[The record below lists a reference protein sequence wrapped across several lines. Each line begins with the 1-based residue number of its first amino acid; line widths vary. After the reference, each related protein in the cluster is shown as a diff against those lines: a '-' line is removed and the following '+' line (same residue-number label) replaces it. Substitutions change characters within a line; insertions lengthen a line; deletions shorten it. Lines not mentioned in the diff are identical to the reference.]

1 MKKKG
6 SKLRKSLYQLISI
19 CLAPLIV
26 MLVVFFLIMTQF
38 VSSYDAIVDDITKV
52 NSYNLDFKETMDST
66 MYSVVVNTDRAG
78 DETDPHKFIYNA
90 RNDFV
95 QLFEKNVDE
104 KSKGQLDRI
113 VRSLDTLE
121 DRVTEI
127 EKRARYPGN
136 YDDNL
141 QSLDNNIRVITQ
153 LIQEQIQEYLSHQ
166 TSNLDVLRVGLKN
179 NLTTSVVIFTIAL
192 VLILIIALFRSWKIT
207 GQIIGPVKELCD
219 AAGSVGTGDFAVR
232 AQADASDEL
241 AILSTSFNEM
251 VERIETLVEDAK
263 MEQIKLR
270 AIELQLLQE
279 QINPHFLYNTL
290 DTIVWL
296 AETGENE
303 QVILM
308 VNALSDFFRTG
319 LSNGHDIVSVKD
331 EGKHVESYLKIQQFR
346 YQDIMR
352 YTVDITP
359 ELSECRIPKLT
370 LQPLVENALYH
381 GIKNKR
387 GKGTINVLGR
397 RIGEFM
403 VLTVKDDGIGM
414 DAETLRSLHM
424 LLEGQERNTEDGH
437 GFGLKNVL
445 QRIQLTYG
453 NDYGIE
459 INSQL
464 GQGTEVKVIL
474 PVDSCKIS

>member
-6 SKLRKSLYQLISI
+6 SKLRRSLYQLISI
-19 CLAPLIV
+19 CLGPAIA
-26 MLVVFFLIMTQF
+26 MLVVFLLIMTQF
-38 VSSYDAIVDDITKV
+38 VSNYDAIVDDITKA
-52 NSYNLDFKETMDST
+52 NTYNLSFKETMDSA
-66 MYSVVVNTDRAG
+66 MYSVVVNSDRAG
-78 DETDPHKFIYNA
+78 DETDPHRLIYNA

-95 QLFEKNVDE
+95 QLFEKNNDE
-104 KSKGQLDRI
+104 RSRGQLDRI

-141 QSLDNNIRVITQ
+141 LSLDNNIRVITQ
-153 LIQEQIQEYLSHQ
+153 LIQEQIQEYLSYQ
-166 TSNLDVLRVGLKN
+166 TSNLDVLRVALKN
-179 NLTTSVVIFTIAL
+179 NLTSSVIVFAIAL
-192 VLILIIALFRSWKIT
+192 TLIVILALFRSWKIT
-207 GQIIGPVKELCD
+207 GEIVKPVKELCD
-219 AAGSVGTGDFAVR
+219 IAGHVGTGDFAVR
-232 AQADASDEL
+232 AEADTSDEL

-251 VERIETLVEDAK
+251 VERIENLVEDAK
-263 MEQIKLR
+263 MEQAKLR
-270 AIELQLLQE
+270 SIELQLLQE

-308 VNALSDFFRTG
+308 VNALSDFFWTG
-319 LSNGHDIVSVKD
+319 LSNGHDIVSIKD

-346 YQDIMR
+346 YQDIMK
-352 YTVDITP
+352 YEVDISP

-387 GKGTINVLGR
+387 GMGTIMVEGR
-397 RIGEFM
+397 RLGEFM
-403 VLTVKDDGIGM
+403 VLTVKDNGIGM
-414 DAETLRSLHM
+414 DNNTLLSLHKM
-424 LLEGQERNTEDGH
+424 IEGQEMESSDGH

-459 INSQL
+459 INSHL
-464 GQGTEVKVIL
+464 GVGTEVKVIL
-474 PVDSCKIS
+474 PLESCEMS

>member
-95 QLFEKNVDE
+95 QLFEKNDDE

-166 TSNLDVLRVGLKN
+166 QMPD
-179 NLTTSVVIFTIAL
+179 
-192 VLILIIALFRSWKIT
+192 
-207 GQIIGPVKELCD
+207 
-219 AAGSVGTGDFAVR
+219 
-232 AQADASDEL
+232 
-241 AILSTSFNEM
+241 
-251 VERIETLVEDAK
+251 
-263 MEQIKLR
+263 
-270 AIELQLLQE
+270 
-279 QINPHFLYNTL
+279 PH
-290 DTIVWL
+290 
-296 AETGENE
+296 
-303 QVILM
+303 
-308 VNALSDFFRTG
+308 
-319 LSNGHDIVSVKD
+319 
-331 EGKHVESYLKIQQFR
+331 
-346 YQDIMR
+346 
-352 YTVDITP
+352 
-359 ELSECRIPKLT
+359 
-370 LQPLVENALYH
+370 
-381 GIKNKR
+381 
-387 GKGTINVLGR
+387 
-397 RIGEFM
+397 
-403 VLTVKDDGIGM
+403 
-414 DAETLRSLHM
+414 
-424 LLEGQERNTEDGH
+424 
-437 GFGLKNVL
+437 
-445 QRIQLTYG
+445 
-453 NDYGIE
+453 
-459 INSQL
+459 
-464 GQGTEVKVIL
+464 
-474 PVDSCKIS
+474 